1 MRETVTADEGEEDAE
16 MLPLTLATL
25 VYLPML
31 VEAWIAARNERVQRA
46 RGGLEPP
53 GDVYRVM
60 RVAYPAAFAAMIAES
75 AWVGSHALV
84 LAGLIVFVA
93 GKALKWWAI
102 ITLGQ
107 AWTFRVIVRP
117 GVPLVDRGPYRLMR
131 HPNYVGVAGELV
143 GVALAAGAR
152 VSGPLMTLLF
162 CVLMLKRIAVE
173 QRALDHA
180 DELRRS
186 RV

>member
-1 MRETVTADEGEEDAE
+1 MT
-16 MLPLTLATL
+16 LPLALAAL

-31 VEAWIAARNERVQRA
+31 AEAWLAARNERAQRA
-46 RGGLEPP
+46 RGGIEPP
-53 GDVYRVM
+53 GDVYRAM

-75 AWVGSHALV
+75 AWDGGSHALV
-84 LAGLIVFVA
+84 VAGLTVFVA
-93 GKALKWWAI
+93 AKALKWWAI
-102 ITLGQ
+102 GTLGP

-117 GVPLVDRGPYRLMR
+117 GVPLVLGGPYRFVR

-152 VSGPLMTLLF
+152 VSGPVMTVIF

-173 QRALDHA
+173 DRALENA
-180 DELRRS
+180 VEELQD
-186 RV
+186 